1 MTPDPRGMRWVI
13 DEGIPI
19 TPALNQLMGKVEVLP
34 GRDITA
40 EAIADAQIVLVRS
53 ITKVDRTLLQDSSV
67 RFVGSATAGTDH
79 IDAPALAELGIPWS
93 AAPGSNAI
101 AVVEYVLSAMALSGF
116 LAPAMRGLGVG
127 IVGLG
132 AVGSQLATRLLALG
146 CSVIAH
152 DPLRQRWPDNI
163 QRVTLNEALSQ
174 PIVSLHANL
183 HDQSPFPSTG
193 LLGTAVAEFMAQG
206 AENRGM
212 GLLINAARG
221 ELITTDALMLLLA
234 SPLTVILDTWP
245 GEPRLPESVLAAADW
260 ISPHIAGHSQDAKT
274 RGSDCLASA
283 LERWAGGGLLNG
295 TDENLQDIVFEEAS
309 IGGRVMAADATD
321 WATLFLKNRG
331 TLAREDARI
340 RALGSGGLTAQDFDA
355 LRKTYRQPS
364 EWSGGTIRLSSQDP
378 ALSEMAARLGMN
390 VAT

>member
-1 MTPDPRGMRWVI
+1 MKPDLREMRWVI

-19 TPALNQLMGKVEVLP
+19 TPALNQLMGKADVVP
-34 GRDITA
+34 GRDITP
-40 EAIADAQIVLVRS
+40 EVIAHAQILLVRS
-53 ITKVDRTLLQDSSV
+53 ITKVDRALLQDSSV

-116 LAPAMRGLGVG
+116 LAPAIRGLGVG

-132 AVGSQLATRLLALG
+132 AVGSRLAARLLGLG
-146 CSVIAH
+146 CSVVAH
-152 DPLRQRWPDNI
+152 DPLRQSWPDNI

-183 HDQSPFPSTG
+183 HDQAPYSSTG
-193 LLGTAVAEFMAQG
+193 LLGTAVAEPMAQG

-221 ELITTDALMLLLA
+221 ELITPSALMLLLA
-234 SPLTVILDTWP
+234 SPMTVILDTWP
-245 GEPRLPESVLAAADW
+245 GEPRLPESVLSTADW

-274 RGSDCLASA
+274 RGSDMLASA
-283 LERWAGGGLLNG
+283 LARWAGEELLLR
-295 TDENLQDIVFEEAS
+295 TDENPLNIVPEEAS
-309 IGGRVMAADATD
+309 IEGRVMETDATD
-321 WATLFLKNRG
+321 WATQFLTSRG
-331 TLAREDARI
+331 TLAREDARM
-340 RALGSGGLTAQDFDA
+340 RAVGSGGLTAKHFDT

-364 EWSGGTIRLSSQDP
+364 EWSGRTIRLSVQDP
-378 ALSEMAARLGMN
+378 TLCEMAKRLGMN
-390 VAT
+390 TAT

>member
-1 MTPDPRGMRWVI
+1 MKPDLREMRWVI

-19 TPALNQLMGKVEVLP
+19 TPALNQLLGKADVVP

-40 EAIADAQIVLVRS
+40 EAIADAQILLVRS
-53 ITKVDRTLLQDSSV
+53 ITKVDRALLQDSAV

-79 IDAPALAELGIPWS
+79 IDAPALAELGISWS

-132 AVGSQLATRLLALG
+132 AVGSRLATRLLDLG
-146 CSVIAH
+146 CSVVAH
-152 DPLRQRWPDNI
+152 DPLRRSWPGNI

-174 PIVSLHANL
+174 AIVSFHANL
-183 HDQSPFPSTG
+183 HDQAPFSTTG
-193 LLGTAVAEFMAQG
+193 LLGTAGAESMAQG

-221 ELITTDALMLLLA
+221 ELVTPDALMLLLA

-245 GEPRLPESVLAAADW
+245 GEPRLPESVLSTADW

-274 RGSDCLASA
+274 RGSDMLARA
-283 LERWAGGGLLNG
+283 LARWAGEELLNR
-295 TDENLQDIVFEEAS
+295 TDENPQNIAPEEAS
-309 IGGRVMAADATD
+309 IGGRVMETDATD
-321 WATLFLKNRG
+321 WATQFLKKRG

-340 RALGSGGLTAQDFDA
+340 RAVGSGGLSAQDFDT

-364 EWSGGTIRLSSQDP
+364 EWSGRTIRLLSQNP
-378 ALSEMAARLGMN
+378 TLCEMAKRLGMN